1 MVVDCRVAV
10 FGDWLPEAR
19 SWTSALQLCCSTQLE
34 SPYAAALSCSVATPP
49 THTSG
54 ALVCGSVGGFTCHR
68 CLSQHKDA
76 EKDIRP
82 VSTYARSHTSATFS
96 DIMSSESHFCLR
108 SLSRCSS
115 LLIPAL
121 LLTQTQWLQLPLL
134 LWQKTHR
141 YLSGWW
147 RNANSIQIW
156 GHE

>member
-1 MVVDCRVAV
+1 MILNINVRIGRGQTMVVDCRVAV

-54 ALVCGSVGGFTCHR
+54 ALVCGSVGGFTCHG

-121 LLTQTQWLQLPLL
+121 LLTHKYSDCSCHCCSDRKHT
-134 LWQKTHR
+134 
-141 YLSGWW
+141 G
-147 RNANSIQIW
+147 I
-156 GHE
+156 